1 MTVIATVFLGMMMQV
16 PTTGKVPML
25 QPKELTPANREA
37 ALRLSIYEG
46 AMASVFVSI
55 TSNGLVT
62 GLALY
67 LGASPFVLGV
77 IGALPFVT
85 QLFQLLGA
93 YLEERFGNRR
103 VLAVISEGVSRIL
116 WAPIAVLP
124 FLPYSPTVLIT
135 LFVVLQFISAA
146 ANGINVNSWSS
157 WMTDLVPAERRG
169 RYFGIRNTVA
179 SVATMIAGLASG
191 YTLDYYKTNV
201 SEAYAYAVALAI
213 GVVTAMI
220 GVVMVCFQAE
230 PPLQRRG
237 DLNIRTMFVAPLKDL
252 PYRRL
257 ILASATWA
265 FVVGVASPFFTAYGI
280 DTLHMTFAE
289 LAYMGIVS
297 SVASIV
303 IYPIVGRLQDR
314 FGDKI
319 VLVWSAFCVV
329 PLPLGWIFSQPGWL
343 WPLFCTSLFA
353 GVFWPGINQGLANLS
368 MARAP
373 QTGKGAYIAAYGAV
387 SGIGVVLSGL
397 CGGLIAQLID
407 TTTWQIAGVT
417 INHYAALFVIS
428 MVLRFVA
435 AMWVMRRL

>member
-1 MTVIATVFLGMMMQV
+1 
-16 PTTGKVPML
+16 ML
-25 QPKELTPANREA
+25 FQPKELTPATREK

-62 GLALY
+62 GMALY

-77 IGALPFVT
+77 IGAFPFVT

-93 YLEERFGNRR
+93 YLEERFANRR
-103 VLAVISEGVSRIL
+103 LLAVISEGASRL
-116 WAPIAVLP
+116 MWAPIALLP
-124 FLPYSPTVLIT
+124 FLPFSPTVIIV
-135 LFVVLQFISAA
+135 LFVALQFLSAA
-146 ANGINVNSWSS
+146 FNGVNVNSWKS

-179 SVATMIAGLASG
+179 SVATMLAGLASG

-201 SEAYAYAVALAI
+201 SEAYAYAITLAI
-213 GVVTAMI
+213 AVVTAMV

-230 PPLQRRG
+230 PPLERRG
-237 DLNIRTMFVAPLKDL
+237 DLNIRTMFVAPLQDAA
-252 PYRRL
+252 YRRL
-257 ILASATWA
+257 ILYAMSWA

-280 DTLHMTFAE
+280 ETLHMTFAQ

-303 IYPIVGRLQDR
+303 VYPIIGRLQDR

-319 VLVWSAFCVV
+319 VLIVSAFCVV

-353 GVFWPGINQGLANLS
+353 GVFWPGIDQGFANMS

-373 QTGKGAYIAAYGAV
+373 QAGKGAYLAAFGAV
-387 SGIGVVLSGL
+387 SGIGLMLAGL
-397 CGGLIAQLID
+397 LGGSIAQLIG
-407 TTTWQIAGVT
+407 TASWSYAGAT
-417 INHYAALFVIS
+417 INHYAVLFVFS
-428 MVLRFVA
+428 MLLRFVA
-435 AMWVMRRL
+435 AMWVLRRL